1 MSINYKN
8 GDLMKISFVILLLLF
23 LSIINEMYPLPRFAL
38 KEGLSCIDCHINPT
52 GGLIR
57 NSSGW
62 SYSKNMM
69 AMVSPRSDFEMSN
82 KIGENIQFGFDV
94 RGQYLL
100 QMTDSTKR
108 TDFQRMN
115 ASLYT
120 NIDLSEDIS
129 FVARYDFINNIWE
142 GYATAH
148 LLPEVLYVK
157 GGTFS
162 PNYGIRIDDHTAYT
176 RGGDLGLLFTTGQ
189 KQGFIYNPSYT
200 ESGVEVGV
208 NISEQTLLTASI
220 GNSSSALF
228 VKDPSFTANLKLSPN
243 LSDDFSFF
251 AGGSAAIYR
260 DRRLSGPPLFQQ
272 ITPQVKIYGA
282 YFGFG
287 FENFT
292 IMGEYDIA
300 ADYIVDE
307 TKTAFAMVEAAYTI
321 FKGFDVVIRWDMF
334 DPNTKVNDDELKR
347 FILGFEIFPY
357 SFIEIRPQFRIQS
370 ENPSVMNNSGVIQF
384 HIFY

>member
-1 MSINYKN
+1 
-8 GDLMKISFVILLLLF
+8 MKISFALLSVLIV
-23 LSIINEMYPLPRFAL
+23 LSIYNNSYSLPRFAL
-38 KEGLSCIDCHINPT
+38 KENLSCVDCHVNPT
-52 GGLIR
+52 GGIIR
-57 NSSGW
+57 NKSGW

-69 AMVSPRSDFEMSN
+69 SMVSPRSDFEMSN

-115 ASLYT
+115 ASIYT

-129 FVARYDFINNIWE
+129 FVGRYDFIQNIWE
-142 GYATAH
+142 GYGVAH
-148 LLPEVLYVK
+148 LIPEVLYVK

-162 PNYGIRIDDHTAYT
+162 PNFGIRLDDHTAYT

-189 KQGFIYNPSYT
+189 KQGMIYNPTYV

-208 NISEQTLLTASI
+208 NILEHAFLTASV

-228 VKDPSFTANLKLSPN
+228 VKDPSYTANLKITPN
-243 LSDDFSFF
+243 LSEDFSFF
-251 AGGSAAIYR
+251 AGGSIGIHR

-272 ITPQVKIYGA
+272 ITPQVKMYGG
-282 YFGFG
+282 YLGIG
-287 FENFT
+287 LENFSLL
-292 IMGEYDIA
+292 GEYDIA
-300 ADYIVDE
+300 ADYITDD
-307 TKTAFAMVEAAYTI
+307 TKSSFLMVEAAYSL
-321 FKGFDVVIRWDMF
+321 FKGLDAVIRWDMF
-334 DPNTKVNDDELKR
+334 DPDTKVNDNELNR
-347 FILGFEIFPY
+347 FIIGLEIFPY
-357 SFIEIRPQFRIQS
+357 SFVEIRPQFRIQS
-370 ENPSVMNNSGVIQF
+370 EKPSVMNNSGVIQF